1 MWQACSRC
9 GLRLRYVTKG
19 KATGQTRAVGPPPD
33 QVEQA
38 QEELKSLFAAPEMT
52 EKIFNGKLMEIRG
65 RTLVQSG
72 GHSRTTVQVR
82 ADEKLGEAMMANAS
96 CSGSYPTASP
106 LKPSKETKGRSL
118 SPVPKTP
125 AKKPMTPEEEI
136 IAAEKMKNAMT
147 RAKTEK
153 IEKGKKATSS
163 AALVPVAMSVNSEET
178 VQEIWDSDPEKT
190 EEEKGD

>member
-72 GHSRTTVQVR
+72 GHSVHVR

-118 SPVPKTP
+118 SPAPKTP